1 MSQASDSA
9 AKGQRLGLGFPM
21 GRDADLRVFRDKS
34 LRDPMWMSV
43 DCDAEVR
50 GISIGGG
57 KPARQKPEAW
67 GLAGE
72 ALRRMSAS
80 EAVGVGDVKVPAPHI
95 TKVASPRYYIR
106 KDINNLQQ

>member
-1 MSQASDSA
+1 MGIPVDS
-9 AKGQRLGLGFPM
+9 
-21 GRDADLRVFRDKS
+21 DADLRVFRDKS
-34 LRDPMWMSV
+34 LRVPMWISV

-50 GISIGGG
+50 GIPIGCG
-57 KPARQKPEAW
+57 KPARQNPEVW
-67 GLAGE
+67 GMAGE

-95 TKVASPRYYIR
+95 TKVVSPRYYIR